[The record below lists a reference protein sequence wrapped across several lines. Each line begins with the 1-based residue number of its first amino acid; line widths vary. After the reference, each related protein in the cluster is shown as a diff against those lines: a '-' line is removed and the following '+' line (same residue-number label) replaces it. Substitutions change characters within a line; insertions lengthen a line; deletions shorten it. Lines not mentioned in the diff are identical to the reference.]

1 MMVGRKG
8 LYKFNNL
15 LIKLL
20 LYFLNST
27 GPFTT
32 TIIDK
37 KLYSRGGLDDG
48 YFFFEYLHF
57 KNLKIFYNSLRY
69 SNFAVISII
78 KAC

>member
-20 LYFLNST
+20 LYFLNSI

-32 TIIDK
+32 TIIDN
-37 KLYSRGGLDDG
+37 KLYSKGGLDDG
-48 YFFFEYLHF
+48 
-57 KNLKIFYNSLRY
+57 
-69 SNFAVISII
+69 
-78 KAC
+78 